1 MKFKDLNQYK
11 YLFLKNIDC
20 SDGNRLVIYLGI
32 GIVSEEP
39 ETLVFNG
46 GATIN
51 DARPI
56 LEDDSVSIRVVFPSY
71 VSYNVRWESYTGGS
85 DYDEFIGRIGREYS
99 KSRYLEYVKSDT
111 IASDE
116 WPGKLKHFGICCE
129 WEIIDIVSIDEPQIQ
144 WENN

>member
-39 ETLVFNG
+39 ETLVFNS